1 MTKKAIAGVN
11 VKGIYVVEQDAPDT
25 TLLTVDFEG
34 GTMTFRIKRA
44 VAAKLLSDLGDELRV

>member
-11 VKGIYVVEQDAPDT
+11 VKGIYIVEQDAPDA

-44 VAAKLLSDLGDELRV
+44 VAAKLVGDLRDELQV